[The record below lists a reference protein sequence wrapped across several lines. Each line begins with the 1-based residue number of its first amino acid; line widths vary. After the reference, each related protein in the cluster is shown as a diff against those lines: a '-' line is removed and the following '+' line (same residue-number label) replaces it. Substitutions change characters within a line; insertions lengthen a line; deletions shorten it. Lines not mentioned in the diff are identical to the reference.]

1 MRRRIPYRAQGGET
15 KGGEEKSDISA
26 SSRPR
31 ALVSPPPRLPTSP
44 PLLVIVGP
52 TAVGKTVLSLQIA
65 QDFNGEIIS
74 ADSRQIYRGLDIGTA
89 KATPEEQAIVPHHLL
104 DVVAPHEVL
113 TLAQFQTRAYA
124 AIEAIHQRKRLP
136 ILVGGTGQWVQAV
149 VEGWGIPRVPPDP
162 ALRAALE
169 AEAQTIGPEAFHARL
184 AAVDPQAAQKL
195 DPRNVRRV
203 IRALEVY
210 HKTGV
215 PISQHQRKT
224 TPPYHTLQ
232 IGLTVPREALYQRI
246 DQRVDQMME
255 MGLLD
260 EVKRLVEAGYG
271 WDLPA
276 MSGLG
281 YRQIGQYLRGE
292 VSLEEA
298 VALIKK
304 ETRRFV
310 RQQYNWFRLDD
321 PQIKWFDV
329 SEGLGEAYK
338 KAKNFLGAENWNQ
351 DKSVEK

>member
-1 MRRRIPYRAQGGET
+1 MRRRRSKA
-15 KGGEEKSDISA
+15 KGGEEKSDITT
-26 SSRPR
+26 SSPPR
-31 ALVSPPPRLPTSP
+31 ALVSPPPHFSTSP

-52 TAVGKTVLSLQIA
+52 TAVGKTALSLQIA

-74 ADSRQIYRGLDIGTA
+74 ADSRQIYHGLDIGTA
-89 KATPEEQAIVPHHLL
+89 KATPEQQVIVPHHLL

-113 TLAQFQTRAYA
+113 TLAEFQTRAYV

-169 AEAQTIGPEAFHARL
+169 AEAQTIGSVAFHARL

-210 HKTGV
+210 HKTGI

-232 IGLTVPREALYQRI
+232 IGLTVPRQALYQRI

-260 EVKRLVEAGYG
+260 EVKRLVETGYG

-329 SEGLGEAYK
+329 SEDLEAAYK
-338 KAKNFLGAENWNQ
+338 KVKNFLEAENWSQ